1 MFKKLFFLAIGS
13 LALSLTACNNQG
25 GDATDPMAEGQAG
38 AGADTLVLTEGIIEW
53 VGAKPTGK
61 HNGTFKVSEGS
72 FMVENNGISAAQFTI
87 DMNSLTVLDLT
98 DAKMNADLAGHLKSP
113 DFFQTDSFPTA
124 TFALSSATALATPD
138 SLGNTHTIAGNLTL
152 KGATKGVSFPAK
164 VTIAEGSLN
173 AEGTLSIDRTQWN
186 VVYGSKNIFKNL
198 GDKFINDMVDLKI
211 KVSASK
217 G

>member
-1 MFKKLFFLAIGS
+1 
-13 LALSLTACNNQG
+13 CNNQG
-25 GDATDPMAEGQAG
+25 GDATDPLAEGQAG
-38 AGADTLVLTEGIIEW
+38 AGADTLTVTEGIIEW

-61 HNGTFKVSEGS
+61 HNGTFKVSEGT
-72 FMVENNGISAAQFTI
+72 FMVENNGITAGQFTI

-98 DAKMNADLAGHLKSP
+98 DAKMNADLSGHLKSG
-113 DFFQTDSFPTA
+113 DFFQADSFPTA
-124 TFALSSATALATPD
+124 TFALSSATALAAPD

-152 KGATKGVSFPAK
+152 KGNTKGVSFPAK
-164 VTIAEGSLN
+164 VTLTEGSLQAEGS
-173 AEGTLSIDRTQWN
+173 LSIDRTQWN

-211 KVSASK
+211 KVSAAK

>member
-1 MFKKLFFLAIGS
+1 MFKKLFS
-13 LALSLTACNNQG
+13 LSLVALTLGLTACNNQG
-25 GDATDPMAEGQAG
+25 GDATDPLAEGQAG
-38 AGADTLVLTEGIIEW
+38 AGADTLTVTEGIIEW

-61 HNGTFKVSEGS
+61 HNGTFKVSEGT
-72 FMVENNGISAAQFTI
+72 FMVENNGITAGQFTI

-98 DAKMNADLAGHLKSP
+98 DAKMNADLSGHLKSG
-113 DFFQTDSFPTA
+113 DFFQADSFPTA
-124 TFALSSATALATPD
+124 TFVLSSATALAAPD

-152 KGATKGVSFPAK
+152 KGNTKGVSFPAK
-164 VTIAEGSLN
+164 VALAEGNLQAEGS
-173 AEGTLSIDRTQWN
+173 LSIDRTQWN

-211 KVSASK
+211 KVSAAK

>member
-1 MFKKLFFLAIGS
+1 MFKKLFS
-13 LALSLTACNNQG
+13 LSLVALTLGLTACNNQG
-25 GDATDPMAEGQAG
+25 GDATDPLAEGQAG
-38 AGADTLVLTEGIIEW
+38 AGADTLTVTEGIIEW

-61 HNGTFKVSEGS
+61 HNGTFKVSEGT
-72 FMVENNGISAAQFTI
+72 FMVENNGITAGQFTI

-98 DAKMNADLAGHLKSP
+98 DAKMNADLSGHLKSG
-113 DFFQTDSFPTA
+113 DFFQADSFPTA
-124 TFALSSATALATPD
+124 TFVLSSATALAAPD

-152 KGATKGVSFPAK
+152 KGNTKGVSFPAK
-164 VTIAEGSLN
+164 VTLAEGSLQ
-173 AEGTLSIDRTQWN
+173 AEGSLSIDRTQWN

-211 KVSASK
+211 KVSAAK

>member
-1 MFKKLFFLAIGS
+1 MFKKLFS
-13 LALSLTACNNQG
+13 LSLVALTLGLTACNNQG
-25 GDATDPMAEGQAG
+25 GDATDPLAEGQAG
-38 AGADTLVLTEGIIEW
+38 AGADTLMVTEGIIEW

-61 HNGTFKVSEGS
+61 HNGTFKVSEGT
-72 FMVENNGISAAQFTI
+72 FMVENNGITAGQFTI

-98 DAKMNADLAGHLKSP
+98 DAKMNADLSGHLKSG
-113 DFFQTDSFPTA
+113 DFFQADSFPTA
-124 TFALSSATALATPD
+124 TFVLSSATALAAPD

-152 KGATKGVSFPAK
+152 KGNTKGVSFPAK
-164 VTIAEGSLN
+164 VTLAEGSLQ
-173 AEGTLSIDRTQWN
+173 AEGSLSIDRTQWN

-211 KVSASK
+211 KVSAAK

>member
-1 MFKKLFFLAIGS
+1 MFKKLFS
-13 LALSLTACNNQG
+13 LSLIGLTLGLSACNNQG

-38 AGADTLVLTEGIIEW
+38 AGADTLTLTEGIVEW

-61 HNGTFKVSEGS
+61 HNGTFKVSEGT

-98 DAKMNADLAGHLKSP
+98 DAKMNADLSGHLKSG

-124 TFALSSATALATPD
+124 TFVLSSATALDAPD

-152 KGATKGVSFPAK
+152 KGNTKGVSFPAK
-164 VTIAEGSLN
+164 VTLGEGSLEAEGS
-173 AEGTLSIDRTQWN
+173 LSIDRTQWN

-211 KVSASK
+211 KVSAAK